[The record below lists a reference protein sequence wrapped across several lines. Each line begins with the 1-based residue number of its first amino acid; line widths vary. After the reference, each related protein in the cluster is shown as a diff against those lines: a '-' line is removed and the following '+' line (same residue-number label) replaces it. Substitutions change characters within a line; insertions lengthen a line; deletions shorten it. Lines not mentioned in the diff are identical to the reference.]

1 MSDAPEVKLILNDE
15 QQHYVEMLKEGVSAC
30 PEGLS
35 VSIIVETTDGFFL
48 LGSCC
53 PNCTHV
59 MIHNAAAHC
68 EDPRDNLT
76 MDVPEGIATVQ

>member
-35 VSIIVETTDGFFL
+35 VSINSASAL
-48 LGSCC
+48 LPCSSERVCRA
-53 PNCTHV
+53 NS
-59 MIHNAAAHC
+59 
-68 EDPRDNLT
+68 
-76 MDVPEGIATVQ
+76 EGLRAPSSSVFTLRSL